1 MEACSPWPT
10 KVDIWQVCSSRA
22 CLSPPESPA
31 AASPLKAAIDLRAWE
46 GRQGTEAAPG
56 LQPDPAV
63 RTLTETAGNRKDS
76 TVWNSFVF
84 FFLKKGY
91 CCLPRICQCAVTRAV
106 CVLVCVGRSGKL
118 RTKQFCSDALL
129 SARVPHLRRSACSPQ
144 LLGWVAQVALLLLP
158 CLCQNDLS
166 AEKVNLVKNDICGH
180 NF

>member
-31 AASPLKAAIDLRAWE
+31 AASPLKAPIGLRAWE

-84 FFLKKGY
+84 FFFK
-91 CCLPRICQCAVTRAV
+91 
-106 CVLVCVGRSGKL
+106 
-118 RTKQFCSDALL
+118 
-129 SARVPHLRRSACSPQ
+129 RRDTAAFPEFVSVQ
-144 LLGWVAQVALLLLP
+144 
-158 CLCQNDLS
+158 
-166 AEKVNLVKNDICGH
+166 
-180 NF
+180 

>member
-84 FFLKKGY
+84 FFFKEGIL
-91 CCLPRICQCAVTRAV
+91 LPSQNLSV
-106 CVLVCVGRSGKL
+106 
-118 RTKQFCSDALL
+118 CSDSSSLCARLCWAFREAENKAVLQRCAPFCTRSPPPAQRVQPAAPGMGGAGGPAASSL
-129 SARVPHLRRSACSPQ
+129 SVS
-144 LLGWVAQVALLLLP
+144 
-158 CLCQNDLS
+158 
-166 AEKVNLVKNDICGH
+166 E
-180 NF
+180 